1 MKTSYGSG
9 LFGGQKTI
17 TNASDENSSEES
29 QVGAANIFNGAQ
41 KPPAAPAPKQ
51 EQSFAQMQSAGHA
64 RPAPMPFTGPS
75 APRQVDD
82 DDEEELARRVRAQ
95 LAAQQAQQQAQQGS
109 LGVQRASETLPV
121 LGDAAS
127 AQRQVEQEQQQR
139 MAQPQQ
145 PMQQTPQGLAE
156 MLRQKF
162 GAETAAQGGG
172 ALGGIKERI
181 QQMLAQQG
189 QGQGQPLGGYYPAP
203 QVPRAEMGQERQQQM
218 AQQFS
223 QSSVPDAVR
232 EKLQAGGLMEGGA
245 TEGFTPPSSVDF
257 NLPAG
262 GGAPPSDGVV
272 PTAPTPTP
280 VATPAPQITQNADG
294 TVSSTARVRST
305 PSALGY
311 KPSAGSGDYTAA
323 KAALESA
330 SMIGTDNAG
339 NVVFRNADDAKKYAE
354 AEAAFEKTSLDP
366 NKALGFD
373 LGSVQTTAN
382 TKMLLNQHG
391 NIPVLNAIAGMDDAG
406 KRRFLD
412 QYSGTGQGGFAN
424 DPAIMQSRKELGD
437 FLSSMGIAMPAA
449 QAAAP
454 KAGLPDAV
462 ADALGGGSK
471 PASTTQGATMS
482 GGGGASVQAAPSGD
496 GQGAAPAQSSAPAQA
511 QAPSQVQAQPQAQAQ
526 AQPQAQVQPSSGLN
540 SELERR
546 VQEAMSAPGRYDEAT
561 VKNLRAQQRAELDAS
576 FAGQLRAEKER
587 LAQRGLAASS
597 IGFEKESGLAGQ
609 QARAIAQ
616 MEGDLTT
623 RVADAM
629 AQDRQA
635 AIANAMG
642 LRSQTSQEGQFGQ
655 QLANQQNQFGQ
666 QLGLDTRRQSA
677 QESQFGQQLASQ
689 ESQFGKQFGLDERK
703 VTEATRQ
710 FNANLSAESDRFA
723 KSHGLD
729 AERFKASNDQF
740 QQNLAMQKDQ
750 FGQQLSYNKAQLAQQ
765 AAQFGKTYGL
775 DAAAQAEMVR
785 QADRKFEVEQ
795 QDRLVALLAQLPA
808 DASPE
813 AIAAAMRGAGFD
825 PEKYK
830 DFLKP
835 KSSTPAST
843 PTPTPAPT
851 PTPNTPVGSGS
862 GSTTIDDYYDYMNRN
877 NV

>member
-51 EQSFAQMQSAGHA
+51 EQSFAQMQSAGYA

-95 LAAQQAQQQAQQGS
+95 LAQQQG
-109 LGVQRASETLPV
+109 LGVQQAASALPV
-121 LGDAAS
+121 LRD
-127 AQRQVEQEQQQR
+127 
-139 MAQPQQ
+139 M
-145 PMQQTPQGLAE
+145 
-156 MLRQKF
+156 
-162 GAETAAQGGG
+162 
-172 ALGGIKERI
+172 
-181 QQMLAQQG
+181 
-189 QGQGQPLGGYYPAP
+189 
-203 QVPRAEMGQERQQQM
+203 
-218 AQQFS
+218 
-223 QSSVPDAVR
+223 
-232 EKLQAGGLMEGGA
+232 GGLMAGGA
-245 TEGFTPPSSVDF
+245 TEGFRPPMT
-257 NLPAG
+257 LPPNAFVPAS
-262 GGAPPSDGVV
+262 GGAPPSDGMV
-272 PTAPTPTP
+272 PTAPT
-280 VATPAPQITQNADG
+280 AAPD
-294 TVSSTARVRST
+294 
-305 PSALGY
+305 
-311 KPSAGSGDYTAA
+311 
-323 KAALESA
+323 
-330 SMIGTDNAG
+330 
-339 NVVFRNADDAKKYAE
+339 
-354 AEAAFEKTSLDP
+354 DP
-366 NKALGFD
+366 NSVRGYTGAGGMWDGVKVSPQQFALKSLQQTTGIDPAKMGLSESSSLQEVQSAQQLMASIANGSSAAMQQGLQSSNPFIKQTAQAYLSGQGASGFD
-373 LGSVQTTAN
+373 QGAWNQYQAN
-382 TKMLLNQHG
+382 TTK
-391 NIPVLNAIAGMDDAG
+391 PA
-406 KRRFLD
+406 
-412 QYSGTGQGGFAN
+412 SG
-424 DPAIMQSRKELGD
+424 
-437 FLSSMGIAMPAA
+437 LS
-449 QAAAP
+449 
-454 KAGLPDAV
+454 DAV
-462 ADALGGGSK
+462 KNALGGGETSAGVTQSQA
-471 PASTTQGATMS
+471 PAANASS
-482 GGGGASVQAAPSGD
+482 G

-511 QAPSQVQAQPQAQAQ
+511 QAQAPSQPQAQPQAQAQ

-689 ESQFGKQFGLDERK
+689 ESQFGKQLGLDERK

-729 AERFKASNDQF
+729 AERFRASNDQF

-750 FGQQLSYNKAQLAQQ
+750 FGQQISYNKAQLAQQ
-765 AAQFGKTYGL
+765 AEQFGKTYGL
-775 DAAAQAEMVR
+775 DLAAQKEIAR
-785 QADRKFEVEQ
+785 QWQAKFDVSE
-795 QDRLVALLAQLPA
+795 QDRFLAFVAQFPA

>member
-51 EQSFAQMQSAGHA
+51 EQSFAQMQSAGYA

-109 LGVQRASETLPV
+109 LGVQRAAETLPV
-121 LGDAAS
+121 LNDAAS

-156 MLRQKF
+156 MLRQKLQADN
-162 GAETAAQGGG
+162 GKLGGPNEGYSKPPKPADLDPYAGTPYAGTGGPLYRPGGG
-172 ALGGIKERI
+172 
-181 QQMLAQQG
+181 
-189 QGQGQPLGGYYPAP
+189 
-203 QVPRAEMGQERQQQM
+203 V
-218 AQQFS
+218 

>member
-51 EQSFAQMQSAGHA
+51 EQSFAQMQSAGYA

-109 LGVQRASETLPV
+109 LGVQRAAETLPV
-121 LGDAAS
+121 LNDAAS

-156 MLRQKF
+156 MLRQKLQADN
-162 GAETAAQGGG
+162 GKLGGPNEGYSKPPKPADLDPYAGTPYAGTGGPLYRPGGG
-172 ALGGIKERI
+172 
-181 QQMLAQQG
+181 
-189 QGQGQPLGGYYPAP
+189 
-203 QVPRAEMGQERQQQM
+203 V
-218 AQQFS
+218 

-454 KAGLPDAV
+454 KAGLSDAV
-462 ADALGGGSK
+462 KDALSGGSK

-482 GGGGASVQAAPSGD
+482 GGGGASVQAAPSGG

-511 QAPSQVQAQPQAQAQ
+511 QAPSQVQAQPQPQAQ
-526 AQPQAQVQPSSGLN
+526 AQPSSGLN

-642 LRSQTSQEGQFGQ
+642 LRSQTSQE
-655 QLANQQNQFGQ
+655 
-666 QLGLDTRRQSA
+666 
-677 QESQFGQQLASQ
+677 SQFGRQLASQ
-689 ESQFGKQFGLDERK
+689 ESQFGRQFGLDERK

-750 FGQQLSYNKAQLAQQ
+750 FGQQISYNKAQLAQQ

-795 QDRLVALLAQLPA
+795 QNRLVTLLAQLPA

>member
-51 EQSFAQMQSAGHA
+51 EQSFAQMQSAGYA

-109 LGVQRASETLPV
+109 LGVQRAAETLPV
-121 LGDAAS
+121 LNDAAS
-127 AQRQVEQEQQQR
+127 AQRQMEQEQMQR

-181 QQMLAQQG
+181 QQALAQQG

-203 QVPRAEMGQERQQQM
+203 QVPRAEMEQERQQQM

-245 TEGFTPPSSVDF
+245 TEGFTPPSAVDF

-272 PTAPTPTP
+272 PTAPTATP

-323 KAALESA
+323 KAALDSA

-382 TKMLLNQHG
+382 TKLLLNQHG

-449 QAAAP
+449 QAATP
-454 KAGLPDAV
+454 KAGLSDAV
-462 ADALGGGSK
+462 KDALGGGAT
-471 PASTTQGATMS
+471 PTGTTQGVTMS
-482 GGGGASVQAAPSGD
+482 GGGGGASVQAAPSGG

-511 QAPSQVQAQPQAQAQ
+511 QAQAPSQVQAQPQAQA
-526 AQPQAQVQPSSGLN
+526 QPSSGLN

-642 LRSQTSQEGQFGQ
+642 LRSQTSQE
-655 QLANQQNQFGQ
+655 
-666 QLGLDTRRQSA
+666 
-677 QESQFGQQLASQ
+677 SQFGRQLASQ
-689 ESQFGKQFGLDERK
+689 ESQFGRQFGLDERK

-723 KSHGLD
+723 KTHGLD

-740 QQNLAMQKDQ
+740 QANLAMQKDQ
-750 FGQQLSYNKAQLAQQ
+750 FGQQMGYNKAQLAQQ
-765 AAQFGKTYGL
+765 AEQFGKTYGL
-775 DAAAQAEMVR
+775 DAAAQKEMAR
-785 QADRKFEVEQ
+785 QWQARFDVSE
-795 QDRLVALLAQLPA
+795 QDRLLALVAQFPVNAT
-808 DASPE
+808 PE
-813 AIAAAMRGAGFD
+813 ERAAAMRGAGFD

-835 KSSTPAST
+835 KSSTPA
-843 PTPTPAPT
+843 PTPAPTPT
-851 PTPNTPVGSGS
+851 PTPNTPVGAGS
-862 GSTTIDDYYDYMNRN
+862 GSTTIDDYYDLMNRDTF
-877 NV
+877 

>member
-41 KPPAAPAPKQ
+41 KPPAAPAPRQ

-109 LGVQRASETLPV
+109 LGVQRAAETLPV
-121 LGDAAS
+121 LNDAAS
-127 AQRQVEQEQQQR
+127 AQRQMEQEQMQR
-139 MAQPQQ
+139 MAQQ
-145 PMQQTPQGLAE
+145 
-156 MLRQKF
+156 
-162 GAETAAQGGG
+162 
-172 ALGGIKERI
+172 
-181 QQMLAQQG
+181 
-189 QGQGQPLGGYYPAP
+189 
-203 QVPRAEMGQERQQQM
+203 QQQM
-218 AQQFS
+218 QMMRPSLEEVLRKKLQADNGKLGGPNEGYSKPPKPDFNLPADGGV

-232 EKLQAGGLMEGGA
+232 EKLQAGGGMFGGPSEGYA
-245 TEGFTPPSSVDF
+245 QSMSRADM

-262 GGAPPSDGVV
+262 GGAPPDDGVV
-272 PTAPTPTP
+272 PTAPTATP

-323 KAALESA
+323 KAALDSA
-330 SMIGTDNAG
+330 AMIGTDNAG

-382 TKMLLNQHG
+382 TKLLLNQHG

-449 QAAAP
+449 QAATP
-454 KAGLPDAV
+454 KAGLSDAV
-462 ADALGGGSK
+462 KDALGGGATSTG
-471 PASTTQGATMS
+471 TTQGATM
-482 GGGGASVQAAPSGD
+482 GGGGASVQAAPSGS
-496 GQGAAPAQSSAPAQA
+496 GQGAAPAQSSAPAQTQA
-511 QAPSQVQAQPQAQAQ
+511 QAPSQPQAQPQAQAQ
-526 AQPQAQVQPSSGLN
+526 AQPSSGLN

-642 LRSQTSQEGQFGQ
+642 LRSQTSQE
-655 QLANQQNQFGQ
+655 
-666 QLGLDTRRQSA
+666 
-677 QESQFGQQLASQ
+677 SQFGRQLASQ
-689 ESQFGKQFGLDERK
+689 ESQFGRQFGLDERK

-750 FGQQLSYNKAQLAQQ
+750 FGQQMTLSKEQVKTQ
-765 AAQFGKTYGL
+765 AEQFGRRMGFDEDTQK
-775 DAAAQAEMVR
+775 EIFR
-785 QADRKFEVEQ
+785 QANIKLDRDQ
-795 QDRLVALLAQLPA
+795 QDRVVAILGQLPA
-808 DASPE
+808 NASQE
-813 AIAAAMRGAGFD
+813 DIERALTGAGVD
-825 PEKYK
+825 PKY
-830 DFLKP
+830 FPKP
-835 KSSTPAST
+835 KSQSSTPA
-843 PTPTPAPT
+843 PTPTPT

-862 GSTTIDDYYDYMNRN
+862 GSTTINDYYDLMNRDTF
-877 NV
+877 